1 MLMNNAIY
9 FASTKKNTAVSF
21 PTTSKRVKKPSKD
34 SATSD
39 EKSRNFNGMQA
50 PLRNIIKNARTIVH
64 KMEWM
69 VYLQVRSFPPL
80 LVWGGGDVFSFCG
93 SVSFSQSLLSFLQKC
108 SWEFS
113 EVTGSQRCL
122 GGSVDN
128 GRLGV

>member
-34 SATSD
+34 SAASD

-64 KMEWM
+64 KMEWT
-69 VYLQVRSFPPL
+69 VYLQEVRSFPPP
-80 LVWGGGDVFSFCG
+80 LVWC
-93 SVSFSQSLLSFLQKC
+93 QSR
-108 SWEFS
+108 W
-113 EVTGSQRCL
+113 
-122 GGSVDN
+122 
-128 GRLGV
+128 